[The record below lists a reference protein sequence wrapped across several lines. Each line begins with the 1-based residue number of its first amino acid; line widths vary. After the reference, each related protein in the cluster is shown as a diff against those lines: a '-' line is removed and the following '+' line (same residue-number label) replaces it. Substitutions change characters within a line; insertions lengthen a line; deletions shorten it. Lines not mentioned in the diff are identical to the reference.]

1 MKKTAVVLAGGGSR
15 GAYQIGAWKAMR
27 ELGIDY
33 QLVTGTSVGA
43 LNGALMVQQDFD
55 RALSVWENLSFQ
67 DVVGDMLKDKTDLSD
82 RQLTRIFAREALG
95 KGGADISALEHFID
109 SLVDETRFRSSDIDF
124 ALVTVE
130 YPTLKP
136 LEMEKKDIPK
146 GMLNEYLLAS
156 AACFPAFQA
165 KEIDGHKY
173 IDGGYHDNMPI
184 NLALQMGAERIIAID
199 LESVGVSRKIKD
211 DARQVA
217 GWNNKSDAKQVII
230 IRSLWPLG
238 SFLNFEGEL
247 ARRNIRLGYQDAR
260 KAFGEL
266 DGQLYAFE
274 KDSAFFYTTSLR
286 EQVDT
291 LFEQISFR
299 EPQLFHLSRS
309 ILLRRMMRE
318 FRKRSQHTSTARS
331 FTLSRQMMMSAE
343 YLGEALG
350 VEPTQVYEFG
360 DFLRLLLEKAQ
371 ECRQRPVPQNIL
383 TGNTLADLQKMG
395 EQLQNL
401 DRAFLVLLIR
411 ERIERFLQGG
421 GSRIEL
427 AFVSA
432 FWREFVAA
440 LFLLM
445 LERMDRAQLSAE

>member
-15 GAYQIGAWKAMR
+15 GAYQIGVWKAMR

-43 LNGALMVQQDFD
+43 LNGALMVQKDFD

-67 DVVGDMLKDKTDLSD
+67 DVVGDMLKDQTDLSD
-82 RQLTRIFAREALG
+82 RQLTRIFAREALE

-109 SLVDETRFRSSDIDF
+109 SLIDEPRFRSSDVDF

-136 LEMEKKDIPK
+136 LEMEKADIPQ
-146 GMLNEYLLAS
+146 GMLGEYLLAS

-184 NLALQMGAERIIAID
+184 NLAIRMGADRIVAVD
-199 LESVGVSRKIKD
+199 LESVGISRKIKTSSQ
-211 DARQVA
+211 QV
-217 GWNNKSDAKQVII
+217 VI

-238 SFLNFEGEL
+238 SFLKFDGAL
-247 ARRNIRLGYQDAR
+247 AHRNIRLGYQDAL

-286 EQVDT
+286 AQVEA
-291 LFEQISFR
+291 LFDQARQR
-299 EPQLFHLSRS
+299 EPQLFDISRTV
-309 ILLRRMMRE
+309 LLRRMLRE

-343 YLGEALG
+343 YLGEAIG
-350 VEPTQVYEFG
+350 ADPTQVYEFG
-360 DFLRLLLEKAQ
+360 TFLRLLRQKAE
-371 ECRQRPVPQNIL
+371 ECRQRPIPQNIL
-383 TGNTLADLQKMG
+383 TGNTLADLQKVS
-395 EQLQNL
+395 EQLQKL

-411 ERIERFLQGG
+411 ERIERFLEGG
-421 GSRIEL
+421 GNRVEL

-445 LERMDRAQLSAE
+445 VERMDLQELSAQ

>member
-15 GAYQIGAWKAMR
+15 GAYQIGVWKAMR

-43 LNGALMVQQDFD
+43 LNGALMVQKDFD

-67 DVVGDMLKDKTDLSD
+67 DVVGDMLKDKDDLSD
-82 RQLTRIFAREALG
+82 RQLTRIFAREALE
-95 KGGADISALEHFID
+95 KGGADISSLEHFIG
-109 SLVDETRFRSSDIDF
+109 SLIDEPRFRSSDVDF

-136 LEMEKKDIPK
+136 LEMEKKDIPQ
-146 GMLNEYLLAS
+146 GMLGEYLLAS

-184 NLALQMGAERIIAID
+184 NRAIRMGAERIIAVD
-199 LESVGVSRKIKD
+199 LESVGISRKI
-211 DARQVA
+211 R
-217 GWNNKSDAKQVII
+217 SDSQQVII

-238 SFLNFEGEL
+238 SFLKFDGEL
-247 ARRNIRLGYQDAR
+247 ARRNIRLGYQDAL

-266 DGQLYAFE
+266 DGQLYSFE
-274 KDSAFFYTTSLR
+274 KDSAFFYTTALR
-286 EQVDT
+286 AQAET
-291 LFEQISFR
+291 LFEQVRQR
-299 EPQLFHLSRS
+299 EPQLFEISRS
-309 ILLRRMMRE
+309 VLLRRMLRE
-318 FRKRSQHTSTARS
+318 FRKRSQHAGTARS

-350 VEPTQVYEFG
+350 ADPTQVYEFG
-360 DFLRLLLEKAQ
+360 AFLRLLRQKAQ
-371 ECRQRPVPQNIL
+371 ECRQRPMPQHIL
-383 TGNTLADLQKMG
+383 TGNTLADLQKVS
-395 EQLQNL
+395 EQLQKL

-411 ERIERFLQGG
+411 ERIEHFLEGG
-421 GSRIEL
+421 GSRVEL
-427 AFVSA
+427 AFITA

-445 LERMDRAQLSAE
+445 IERMDGEELSAQ